1 MKSNIKNF
9 VEEYNKR
16 MSWNADIIKQ
26 LGKKNIPTKII
37 DDYLSTE
44 LINEE
49 DYDLENASLYEYG
62 PDDAW
67 AGNLELQAFSNKS
80 YRTVYFWVKPTKL
93 EDEYK
98 SERIELIKKKM
109 NEKIDELYEKIK
121 EFTSDYKH
129 YNKLK
134 KMIDKIEL
142 KLRK

>member
-26 LGKKNIPTKII
+26 LGKKNIPPKII

-44 LINEE
+44 LIDEE
-49 DYDLENASLYEYG
+49 NYDLEDASLYEYG
-62 PDDAW
+62 PDEPM
-67 AGNLELQAFSNKS
+67 AGTFELQVFSNKS
-80 YRTVYFWVKPTKL
+80 YGTVYFWVKPIQS

-98 SERIELIKKKM
+98 SEKIKYIKEVM
-109 NEKIDELYEKIK
+109 NEKLDELYKKIK
-121 EFTSDYKH
+121 GLTSDYKH

-134 KMIDKIEL
+134 KMIDNIN
-142 KLRK
+142 

>member
-26 LGKKNIPTKII
+26 LGKKNIPPKII

-44 LINEE
+44 LIDEE
-49 DYDLENASLYEYG
+49 NYDLENASLYEYG
-62 PDDAW
+62 PDDAC
-67 AGNLELQAFSNKS
+67 AGTFELQVFSNKS
-80 YRTVYFWVKPTKL
+80 YGTVYFWVKPIQS

-98 SERIELIKKKM
+98 SERIKIIKETM
-109 NEKIDELYEKIK
+109 NEKIGELYEKIK
-121 EFTSDYKH
+121 GLTSDYKH

-134 KMIDKIEL
+134 KMIDNIN
-142 KLRK
+142 

>member
-26 LGKKNIPTKII
+26 IGKENIPIKVI

-44 LINEE
+44 LITEE
-49 DYDLENASLYEYG
+49 NYDLENASLYEYG
-62 PDDAW
+62 PADAW
-67 AGNLELQAFSNKS
+67 AGTFELQVFSNES
-80 YRTVYFWVKPTKL
+80 LGTVYFWLKSIQS

-98 SERIELIKKKM
+98 SKKIEIIKKKM
-109 NEKIDELYEKIK
+109 NEKIDELSEKIEELTS
-121 EFTSDYKH
+121 EFKH

-134 KMIDKIEL
+134 KMIDNINQ
-142 KLRK
+142 

>member
-1 MKSNIKNF
+1 MKSNIKKF

-26 LGKKNIPTKII
+26 LGKKNIPSNII

-49 DYDLENASLYEYG
+49 DYDLENASLFEYG
-62 PDDAW
+62 PNDPW
-67 AGNLELQAFSNKS
+67 AGTFELHVFSFKS
-80 YRTVYFWVKPTKL
+80 YRTVYFWDKPDKS

-98 SERIELIKKKM
+98 SEKIEIIKKKM
-109 NEKIDELYEKIK
+109 NEKIDELYKKIK
-121 EFTSDYKH
+121 ELIPEFKH

-134 KMIDKIEL
+134 KMLDKINQ
-142 KLRK
+142 

>member
-44 LINEE
+44 LIDEE
-49 DYDLENASLYEYG
+49 NYDLENASLYEYG
-62 PDDAW
+62 PDDVW
-67 AGNLELQAFSNKS
+67 AGRRELQVFSNKS
-80 YRTVYFWVKPTKL
+80 YRTVYFWVKPIQS

-98 SERIELIKKKM
+98 SEKIKYIKEVM
-109 NEKIDELYEKIK
+109 NEKLDELYEKIK
-121 EFTSDYKH
+121 GLTSDYKH

-134 KMIDKIEL
+134 KMIDNIN
-142 KLRK
+142 

>member
-16 MSWNADIIKQ
+16 MSWNRDIIKQ
-26 LGKKNIPTKII
+26 LGKKNIPDKII

-44 LINEE
+44 LIDKEN
-49 DYDLENASLYEYG
+49 YDLENASLYEYG
-62 PDDAW
+62 PDDPW
-67 AGNLELQAFSNKS
+67 TGTLELQAFSNES
-80 YRTVYFWVKPTKL
+80 YRTVYFWIRPIQS

-98 SERIELIKKKM
+98 SEKIELIKKKM

-121 EFTSDYKH
+121 EFTSEFKH

-134 KMIDKIEL
+134 KMIDNINQ
-142 KLRK
+142 

>member
-26 LGKKNIPTKII
+26 LGKKNIPAKII

-44 LINEE
+44 LIDEE
-49 DYDLENASLYEYG
+49 NYDLENASLYEYG
-62 PDDAW
+62 PGESM
-67 AGNLELQAFSNKS
+67 AGTFELQAFSNKS
-80 YRTVYFWVKPTKL
+80 YRTVYFWVKPIQS

-98 SERIELIKKKM
+98 SEKIEIIKEIM
-109 NEKIDELYEKIK
+109 NEKINELYEKIK
-121 EFTSDYKH
+121 GLTSDYKH

-134 KMIDKIEL
+134 KMIDNIN
-142 KLRK
+142 

>member
-44 LINEE
+44 LIDEE
-49 DYDLENASLYEYG
+49 NYDLENASLYKYG
-62 PDDAW
+62 PDEPW
-67 AGNLELQAFSNKS
+67 ADTLELQVFSNES

-109 NEKIDELYEKIK
+109 NEKLNELYEKIK
-121 EFTSDYKH
+121 GLTSDYKH

-134 KMIDKIEL
+134 KMIDKMEL
-142 KLRK
+142 FYK

>member
-1 MKSNIKNF
+1 MKSNIKKF

-26 LGKKNIPTKII
+26 LGKKNIPANII

-49 DYDLENASLYEYG
+49 NYDLENAALYEYG
-62 PDDAW
+62 PDDTW
-67 AGNLELQAFSNKS
+67 AGTLELQAFSNKT
-80 YRTVYFWVKPTKL
+80 YGTVYFWVKPIQS

-109 NEKIDELYEKIK
+109 NEKLDELYEKIK
-121 EFTSDYKH
+121 GLNSELKH

-134 KMIDKIEL
+134 KMIDNINQ
-142 KLRK
+142 

>member
-26 LGKKNIPTKII
+26 LGKKNIPAKII

-49 DYDLENASLYEYG
+49 NYDLENASLYEYRPG
-62 PDDAW
+62 EPM
-67 AGNLELQAFSNKS
+67 AGTFELHAFSNKY
-80 YRTVYFWVKPTKL
+80 YRTVYFWVKPIQS

-98 SERIELIKKKM
+98 SEKIEIIKNIM

-121 EFTSDYKH
+121 GLTSDYKH

-134 KMIDKIEL
+134 KMIDNIN
-142 KLRK
+142 

>member
-26 LGKKNIPTKII
+26 LGKKNIPAKII
-37 DDYLSTE
+37 NDYLSTE
-44 LINEE
+44 LINGEN
-49 DYDLENASLYEYG
+49 YDLENASLYEYG

-67 AGNLELQAFSNKS
+67 AGTLELQLFSNKS
-80 YRTVYFWVKPTKL
+80 YRTVYFWVRPIQS
-93 EDEYK
+93 ENEYK
-98 SERIELIKKKM
+98 SEKIEIIKKQM

-121 EFTSDYKH
+121 ELTSEFKH

-134 KMIDKIEL
+134 KMIDNINQ
-142 KLRK
+142 

>member
-9 VEEYNKR
+9 VKEYNKR

-26 LGKKNIPTKII
+26 LGKKNIPAKII

-44 LINEE
+44 LLNEE
-49 DYDLENASLYEYG
+49 NYDLENAALYEYG

-67 AGNLELQAFSNKS
+67 AGTLELQAFSNES
-80 YRTVYFWVKPTKL
+80 YRTHYFWVRPIQS

-98 SERIELIKKKM
+98 SEKIETIKKRM
-109 NEKIDELYEKIK
+109 NEKLDELYEKIK
-121 EFTSDYKH
+121 EFTSEFKH

-134 KMIDKIEL
+134 KMIDNINQ
-142 KLRK
+142 